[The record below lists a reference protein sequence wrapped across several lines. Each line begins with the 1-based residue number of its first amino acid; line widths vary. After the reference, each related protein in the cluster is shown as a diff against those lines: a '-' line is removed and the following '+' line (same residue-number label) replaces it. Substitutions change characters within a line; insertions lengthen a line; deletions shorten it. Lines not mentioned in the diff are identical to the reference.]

1 MTATKKRFRIS
12 LLLQILI
19 AIALGIGC
27 GYIFPEWLG
36 RIFATFNAIFSQY
49 LGFIIPL
56 LILGFVAPAI
66 YEVGTKAGKMLV
78 ATALI
83 AYIFTVGSGIFSFF
97 IGSTFFPKMISP
109 SHVEGEMAEANDL
122 LPYFTIEM
130 PPLMTVMTALIL
142 AFTLGICLAYLKGD
156 TLKSVLGEFRDV
168 ISLTIGKCII
178 PLLPIYI
185 FGIFLNMT
193 HSGQV
198 GSVLSAFSKIIL
210 VIFAMHILLLVT
222 QYVIAALF
230 VRRNPLKLLLT
241 MLPAYFTALGTQS
254 SAATIPVTMRQTIKM
269 GVSEDVAGFV
279 VPLCATIHMSGSI
292 LKIVACAIALMIMEG
307 IPFDF
312 PLFLGFICMLAISIV
327 AAPGVPGGAIMA
339 SLGIMASMLG
349 FTEQQQALMIALYIA
364 MDSFGTAC
372 NVTGDGSIALII
384 NKFFGN
390 SKNPIPQEA
399 GFADSE

>member
-66 YEVGTKAGKMLV
+66 YEVGTKAGKMLI

-83 AYIFTVGSGIFSFF
+83 AYIFTVGSGVFSFF